1 MPYNPYP
8 PYPSNPY
15 GQPAF
20 GPSAPYPQPYPQ
32 PQMPQPP
39 QAKPTFDFV
48 NGIEGAKSYA
58 VAPNRTAILMD
69 TENAAC
75 YIKTA
80 NGIGQCSIDFYA
92 LSKTSEEGIRAQR
105 QKAETANFV
114 TKGELAS
121 IVDRLTA
128 IERAIAPH
136 DEKKEEGK

>member
-1 MPYNPYP
+1 MYNPYQQP
-8 PYPSNPY
+8 NPY
-15 GQPAF
+15 QQQSF
-20 GPSAPYPQPYPQ
+20 GPSMPYPQPYAQPYQQ
-32 PQMPQPP
+32 PQMPP

-48 NGIEGAKSYA
+48 NGIEGAKSFA

-80 NGIGQCSIDFYA
+80 NGIGQCFIDFYA
-92 LSKTSEEGIRAQR
+92 LSKTTEEGIRAQR

-121 IVDRLTA
+121 IVDRLVA
-128 IERAIAPH
+128 IEKAIAPRE
-136 DEKKEEGK
+136 EKKQEEAK